1 MEVCFMKV
9 IAINGS
15 PRKNANTATLL
26 RKALEG
32 ASSQGAET
40 ELINLYDFNYK
51 GCISCFACKR
61 IGGKSYGKCAINDD
75 LTPIFKKIEEADALI
90 FGSPIYFGDTTG
102 AIRSFME
109 RLMFPY
115 AVYEENYPSLFKKK
129 ISTGFIYTMNI
140 SDDYVDEAG
149 YKYNFKIT
157 ENFMRN
163 IFGSS
168 ESLLVT
174 DTYQFDD
181 YSKYVSTVWNEEK
194 KAKRREE
201 EFPNDCKKAFE
212 MGVRFAQ

>member
-1 MEVCFMKV
+1 MKV

-15 PRKNANTATLL
+15 PRKNANTSTLL
-26 RKALEG
+26 KKVLEG

-90 FGSPIYFGDTTG
+90 LGSPIYFGDTTG

-140 SDDYVDEAG
+140 SDDYIDEAG
-149 YKYNFKIT
+149 YKHNFKIT

>member
-1 MEVCFMKV
+1 
-9 IAINGS
+9 
-15 PRKNANTATLL
+15 
-26 RKALEG
+26 
-32 ASSQGAET
+32 
-40 ELINLYDFNYK
+40 
-51 GCISCFACKR
+51 
-61 IGGKSYGKCAINDD
+61 
-75 LTPIFKKIEEADALI
+75 
-90 FGSPIYFGDTTG
+90 
-102 AIRSFME
+102 
-109 RLMFPY
+109 
-115 AVYEENYPSLFKKK
+115 
-129 ISTGFIYTMNI
+129 MNI
-140 SDDYVDEAG
+140 SDDHVDEAG
-149 YKYNFKIT
+149 YKHNFRII

>member
-1 MEVCFMKV
+1 MKV

-26 RKALEG
+26 KNALEG

-90 FGSPIYFGDTTG
+90 FGSPIYFGDITG

-149 YKYNFKIT
+149 YKHNFKIT

>member
-1 MEVCFMKV
+1 MKV

-26 RKALEG
+26 RNALEG

-40 ELINLYDFNYK
+40 ELINLYDFKYK

-61 IGGKSYGKCAINDD
+61 IGGRSYGKCAINDD
-75 LTPIFKKIEEADALI
+75 LTPIFKKIDEADALI
-90 FGSPIYFGDTTG
+90 LGSPIYFGDTTG

-149 YKYNFKIT
+149 YKHNFKIT

>member
-1 MEVCFMKV
+1 MKV

-61 IGGKSYGKCAINDD
+61 IGSKSYGKCAINDD

-90 FGSPIYFGDTTG
+90 FGSPIYFGNTTG

>member
-1 MEVCFMKV
+1 MKI

-26 RKALEG
+26 KKALEG

-40 ELINLYDFNYK
+40 ELINLYNFNYK

-149 YKYNFKIT
+149 YKHNFKIT

>member
-1 MEVCFMKV
+1 MKV

-26 RKALEG
+26 KKALEG

-75 LTPIFKKIEEADALI
+75 LTPILKKIEEADALI
-90 FGSPIYFGDTTG
+90 LGSPIYFGDTTG

-140 SDDYVDEAG
+140 SDDHVDEAG
-149 YKYNFKIT
+149 YKHNFRII

>member
-1 MEVCFMKV
+1 MKV

-26 RKALEG
+26 KKALEG

-75 LTPIFKKIEEADALI
+75 LTPIFKKIEEANALI
-90 FGSPIYFGDTTG
+90 LESPIYFGDTTG

-109 RLMFPY
+109 RFMFPY
-115 AVYEENYPSLFKKK
+115 VVYEENYPSLFKKK

-149 YKYNFKIT
+149 YKHNFKIT

>member
-1 MEVCFMKV
+1 KV

-26 RKALEG
+26 KKALEG

-75 LTPIFKKIEEADALI
+75 LTAILKKIEEADALI

-115 AVYEENYPSLFKKK
+115 TVYEENYPSLFKKK

-140 SDDYVDEAG
+140 SDDYVDKAG
-149 YKYNFKIT
+149 YKHNFKIT

-181 YSKYVSTVWNEEK
+181 YSKYVSTVWSEEK
-194 KAKRREE
+194 KAKRREK

>member
-1 MEVCFMKV
+1 MKV

-26 RKALEG
+26 KKALEG

-75 LTPIFKKIEEADALI
+75 LTPIFKKIEEANALI
-90 FGSPIYFGDTTG
+90 LGSPIYFGDTTG

-109 RLMFPY
+109 RFMFPY
-115 AVYEENYPSLFKKK
+115 VVYEENYPSLFKKK

-149 YKYNFKIT
+149 YKHNFKIT

>member
-1 MEVCFMKV
+1 MKV

-26 RKALEG
+26 KKALEG

-40 ELINLYDFNYK
+40 ELISLYDFNYK

-75 LTPIFKKIEEADALI
+75 LAPIFKKIEEADALI

-149 YKYNFKIT
+149 YKHNFKIT

>member
-1 MEVCFMKV
+1 MKV

-26 RKALEG
+26 KKALEG

-75 LTPIFKKIEEADALI
+75 LTPIFEKIVEADALI
-90 FGSPIYFGDTTG
+90 FGSPIYFGDITG

-115 AVYEENYPSLFKKK
+115 TVYEENYPSLFKKK

-149 YKYNFKIT
+149 YKHNFKIT

-163 IFGSS
+163 IFGAS

>member
-1 MEVCFMKV
+1 MKV

-26 RKALEG
+26 KKALEG

-75 LTPIFKKIEEADALI
+75 LAPIFKKIVEADALI
-90 FGSPIYFGDTTG
+90 FGSPIYFGDITG

-149 YKYNFKIT
+149 YKHNFKIT

-201 EFPNDCKKAFE
+201 EFPNDCRKAFE

>member
-1 MEVCFMKV
+1 MKV

-15 PRKNANTATLL
+15 PRKNGNTATLL
-26 RKALEG
+26 KKSLEG
-32 ASSQGAET
+32 AASLGAET
-40 ELINLYDFNYK
+40 ELINLYDLNYK

-61 IGGKSYGKCAINDD
+61 IGGKSYGKCAMNDD
-75 LTPIFKKIEEADALI
+75 LTSILNKIKEVDALI

-115 AVYEENYPSLFKKK
+115 TVYEENYPSLFKKK

-140 SDDYVDEAG
+140 TDDYIDKAG
-149 YKYNFKIT
+149 YRQNFNTT

-168 ESLLVT
+168 ETLIVT

-181 YSKYVSTVWNEEK
+181 YSKYVSTAFDEK
-194 KAKRREE
+194 KKVKRRDE
-201 EFPNDCKKAFE
+201 EFPKDCKKAFE
-212 MGVRFAQ
+212 MGVRFAK

>member
-1 MEVCFMKV
+1 MKV

-26 RKALEG
+26 KKALEG

-90 FGSPIYFGDTTG
+90 LGSPIYFGDTTG

-149 YKYNFKIT
+149 YKHNFKIT

-168 ESLLVT
+168 ELLLVT

>member
-1 MEVCFMKV
+1 MKV

>member
-1 MEVCFMKV
+1 MKV

-26 RKALEG
+26 KKALEG

-75 LTPIFKKIEEADALI
+75 LAPIFKKIEEADALI

-102 AIRSFME
+102 TIRSFME

-140 SDDYVDEAG
+140 SDDYVNEAG
-149 YKYNFKIT
+149 YKHNFKIT

>member
-1 MEVCFMKV
+1 MKV

-26 RKALEG
+26 KKALEG

-75 LTPIFKKIEEADALI
+75 LAPILKKIEEADALI

-149 YKYNFKIT
+149 YKHNFKIT